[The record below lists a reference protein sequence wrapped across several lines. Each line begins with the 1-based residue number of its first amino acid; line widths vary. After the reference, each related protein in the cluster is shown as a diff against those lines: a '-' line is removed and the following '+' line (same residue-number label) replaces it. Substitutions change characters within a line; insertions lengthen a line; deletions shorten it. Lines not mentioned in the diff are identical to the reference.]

1 MNIPAVKLSNVSK
14 KYYLERP
21 KTLKKYFK
29 NFFSPFQKFTVIKN
43 LSFTVDKGDFVVILG
58 ANGSGKTTLL
68 KLISGITLP
77 DKGTITTVGK
87 VVPLIELGAGFNY
100 ELTGK
105 ENILINA
112 AILGIERSTIQKSMQ
127 NIIKFSGLR
136 RFINIPLKRYSSGML
151 SRLAF
156 SIGIHSSPD
165 ILLLDE
171 IFAVGDKS
179 FREKSSRVLAELRQK
194 KITIILTAH
203 DKVNYLI
210 KPDKIIKISSNKSFS
225 TI

>member
-1 MNIPAVKLSNVSK
+1 MNKPVIKLSNVSK
-14 KYYLERP
+14 QYYLERP
-21 KTLKKYFK
+21 RTLKKYLK
-29 NFFSPFQKFTVIKN
+29 NFFSPFQKFTVIKD
-43 LSFTVDKGDFVVILG
+43 LSFTIDRGDFVVILG
-58 ANGSGKTTLL
+58 SNGSGKTTLL

-77 DKGTITTVGK
+77 DKGTITTIGK

-112 AILGIERSTIQKSMQ
+112 TILGIEKSAIEKSMK
-127 NIIKFSGLR
+127 NIIRFSELG

-171 IFAVGDKS
+171 IFAVGDKA
-179 FREKSSRVLAELRQK
+179 FRKKSSRVLAELRRK

-203 DKVNYLI
+203 DRVNYLI

-225 TI
+225 VV